1 MSFLKEFK
9 TFAMRGNVVDMAV
22 GIIIGGAFGKIV
34 SSLVSDII
42 MPPIG
47 LLIGG
52 VKFESLK
59 IVLKHAHTDA
69 VTGKVTEAVSINYGN
84 FINTAL
90 DFLIIAFSIFL
101 FVKLINS
108 MKRKEE
114 TKPTPPPAPDRS
126 GRSRARSCRAPHA
139 PTTGSRAARNGCR
152 RRADSSPV
160 SSTADSAY
168 SPSSRSA

>member
-69 VTGKVTEAVSINYGN
+69 VTGKVTEAVRINYGN

-114 TKPTPPPAPDRS
+114 TKPTPPPAPSKEEQLLTEIRDLLKGKNS
-126 GRSRARSCRAPHA
+126 
-139 PTTGSRAARNGCR
+139 
-152 RRADSSPV
+152 
-160 SSTADSAY
+160 
-168 SPSSRSA
+168 

>member
-42 MPPIG
+42 MPLVG
-47 LLIGG
+47 MLIGG
-52 VKFESLK
+52 MK

-90 DFLIIAFSIFL
+90 AFLIIAFSIFL

-114 TKPTPPPAPDRS
+114 TKPTPPPAPSKEEQLLTEIRDLLKGKNS
-126 GRSRARSCRAPHA
+126 
-139 PTTGSRAARNGCR
+139 
-152 RRADSSPV
+152 
-160 SSTADSAY
+160 
-168 SPSSRSA
+168 

>member
-22 GIIIGGAFGKIV
+22 GII
-34 SSLVSDII
+34 
-42 MPPIG
+42 
-47 LLIGG
+47 IGG

-114 TKPTPPPAPDRS
+114 TKPTPPPAPSKEEQLLTEIRDLLKGKNS
-126 GRSRARSCRAPHA
+126 
-139 PTTGSRAARNGCR
+139 
-152 RRADSSPV
+152 
-160 SSTADSAY
+160 
-168 SPSSRSA
+168 

>member
-69 VTGKVTEAVSINYGN
+69 VTGKVT
-84 FINTAL
+84 
-90 DFLIIAFSIFL
+90 
-101 FVKLINS
+101 
-108 MKRKEE
+108 
-114 TKPTPPPAPDRS
+114 
-126 GRSRARSCRAPHA
+126 
-139 PTTGSRAARNGCR
+139 
-152 RRADSSPV
+152 
-160 SSTADSAY
+160 
-168 SPSSRSA
+168 